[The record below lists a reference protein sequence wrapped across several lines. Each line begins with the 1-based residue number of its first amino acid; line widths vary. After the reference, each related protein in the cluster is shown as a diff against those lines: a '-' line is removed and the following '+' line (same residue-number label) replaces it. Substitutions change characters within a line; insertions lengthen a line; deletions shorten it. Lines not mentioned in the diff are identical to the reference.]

1 MNKGLA
7 KQIYDAAHLKGTFIL
22 RSGQTSNE
30 YFDKYLFESDPLLL
44 GMIAQEMKEIIPEG
58 TEVLAGLEMGGIP
71 IATALSLS
79 SGVKAAFV
87 RKKAKEY
94 GTCRIAEGASIS
106 GKKVCIIEDVVTTG
120 GAILDS
126 IEELRNAGAIVEHVL
141 CVIERN
147 PIGREKLMNKGL
159 TLIALFTLDDLNEAS
174 GNR

>member
-1 MNKGLA
+1 MPSV
-7 KQIYDAAHLKGTFIL
+7 
-22 RSGQTSNE
+22 SGHAEASVT
-30 YFDKYLFESDPLLL
+30 
-44 GMIAQEMKEIIPEG
+44 
-58 TEVLAGLEMGGIP
+58 
-71 IATALSLS
+71 
-79 SGVKAAFV
+79 VKAAFV

-126 IEELRNAGAIVEHVL
+126 IDELRNSGAIVEHVL